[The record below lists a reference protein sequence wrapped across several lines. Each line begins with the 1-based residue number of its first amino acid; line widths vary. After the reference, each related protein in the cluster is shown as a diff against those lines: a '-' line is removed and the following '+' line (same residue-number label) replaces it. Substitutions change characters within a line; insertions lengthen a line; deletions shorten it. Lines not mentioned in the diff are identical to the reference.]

1 MQTRETHPD
10 GGRAGGLA
18 GGLSGGVSGGF
29 GGGFWAALAALV
41 LALLTV
47 MPAGVLAQDRSGAV
61 NPTASAVNEKQL
73 LDALKPGQGING
85 RSSIPDAR
93 ASRLEQPDGRV
104 FREQRDANARTGGL
118 AILGILGVLAVFY
131 LVRGKVRITN
141 GPSGR
146 TITRFG
152 FLDRFAHWLTA
163 TAFILLAL
171 TGLNVTFGR
180 SILLPLIGPSA
191 FTSLSVTGKFV
202 HNYVSF
208 AFVLGLVLMLL
219 LWVKDNFPALRDV
232 RWFLQGGGLIGLG
245 HPPAGRFNAGQK
257 LIFWSVILVGG
268 AIAFTG
274 YMLMFPF
281 QFSTTIFDMQWANV
295 WHGFLGLILTAVIMA
310 HIYIGSVGMEGA
322 FDAMGSGEVDQNW
335 ARDHHSVWAEKVIGK
350 PGEGRAA
357 PAE

>member
-1 MQTRETHPD
+1 MQKNVTHPD
-10 GGRAGGLA
+10 GVRAVRRLGA
-18 GGLSGGVSGGF
+18 HM
-29 GGGFWAALAALV
+29 AALAALV
-41 LALLTV
+41 IALLAAW
-47 MPAGVLAQDRSGAV
+47 PAGVMAQGQPGSV
-61 NPTASAVNEKQL
+61 NPTANAVNEKQL
-73 LDALKPGQGING
+73 LDALKPGQGISG
-85 RSSIPDAR
+85 RASIPDTR

-104 FREQRDANARTGGL
+104 FREQRDASARTGGL
-118 AILGILGVLAVFY
+118 AILGVLGLLVVFY
-131 LVRGKVRITN
+131 LVRGKVRISS

-146 TITRFG
+146 TVTRFG
-152 FLDRFAHWLTA
+152 FVDRFAHWLTA
-163 TAFILLAL
+163 TSFILLAL
-171 TGLNVTFGR
+171 TGLNITFGR
-180 SILLPLIGPSA
+180 GFVLPVIGPAA
-191 FTSLSVTGKFV
+191 FTSLSEMGKFV

-219 LWVKDNFPALRDV
+219 LWVKDNFPALRDI

-245 HPPAGRFNAGQK
+245 HPPAARFNAGQK

-268 AIAFTG
+268 AIAITG

-295 WHGFLGLILTAVIMA
+295 WHGFLGLLLTAVIMA

-335 ARDHHSVWAEKVIGK
+335 AREHHSIWAEKVLSK
-350 PGEGRAA
+350 SSDGRVA

>member
-1 MQTRETHPD
+1 MKTFVTHLQ
-10 GGRAGGLA
+10 GSRAGRLLGPHI
-18 GGLSGGVSGGF
+18 
-29 GGGFWAALAALV
+29 AALAALV
-41 LALLTV
+41 VMLLAV
-47 MPAGVLAQDRSGAV
+47 APAGVMAQGQPGAV
-61 NPTASAVNEKQL
+61 NPTANAVNEKQL
-73 LDALKPGQGING
+73 LEALKPGQGISG
-85 RSSIPDAR
+85 RASIPDAR

-104 FREQRDANARTGGL
+104 FREQRDATARTGGL
-118 AILGILGVLAVFY
+118 AILGMLGLLVVFY
-131 LVRGKVRITN
+131 LVRGKVRISD

-146 TITRFG
+146 TVTRFG
-152 FLDRFAHWLTA
+152 FVDRFAHWLTA
-163 TAFILLAL
+163 TSFILLAL
-171 TGLNVTFGR
+171 TGLNITFGR
-180 SILLPLIGPSA
+180 SLLLPLIGPSA
-191 FTSLSVTGKFV
+191 FTTLTEMGKFV

-232 RWFLQGGGLIGLG
+232 RWLLQGGGLIGLG

-268 AIAFTG
+268 AISVTG

-295 WHGFLGLILTAVIMA
+295 WHGFLGLVLTAVIMA

-335 ARDHHSVWAEKVIGK
+335 AREHHSIWAEKVIGK
-350 PGEGRAA
+350 TGDGRPS